1 MDLAFIG
8 AGALGAIGF
17 VASLVIAIV
26 LDGGKVGRPERA
38 LVRGYSPGSS
48 RGQRT
53 SQRRS

>member
-26 LDGGKVGRPERA
+26 LDGGKVGRSERA
-38 LVRGYSPGSS
+38 LVRGYSPASL

-53 SQRRS
+53 SQRLS

>member
-26 LDGGKVGRPERA
+26 LDGGKVGRPDRA
-38 LVRGYSPGSS
+38 LVRRYSSAS
-48 RGQRT
+48 VSTQRA
-53 SQRRS
+53 SQRLT